1 MYDSTINP
9 YLCETMKLQID
20 DKSFELMIEYDQIK
34 KRARLIGI
42 QLNVS
47 YEHEHPIFLGVLN
60 GSFMFM
66 GDLMKEVNIA
76 CDVEFVRLASYR
88 GDQRQEEISE
98 LIGLEVDLKGRHVVI
113 VEDVVDTGHTL
124 AHTLDAIHAHQ
135 PASVAVCTLLYKP
148 GAVLYRFD
156 NIAYVGFEIPSE
168 FVVGYGLDYKGLGRN
183 MKDIYREVKI
193 VEEADADDAPK
204 SDDTV

>member
-1 MYDSTINP
+1 
-9 YLCETMKLQID
+9 
-20 DKSFELMIEYDQIK
+20 
-34 KRARLIGI
+34 
-42 QLNVS
+42 
-47 YEHEHPIFLGVLN
+47 
-60 GSFMFM
+60 M